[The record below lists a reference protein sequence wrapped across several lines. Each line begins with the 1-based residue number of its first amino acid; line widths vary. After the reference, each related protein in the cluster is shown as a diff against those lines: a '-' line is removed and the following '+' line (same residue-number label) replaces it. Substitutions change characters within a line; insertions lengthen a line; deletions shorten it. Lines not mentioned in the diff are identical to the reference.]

1 MDRQNAQAPFEICI
15 ESKAY
20 PQRGLLAW
28 HGEKQAPGS
37 GPKKWQW
44 AVPAGLAIALLGI
57 ISLWG
62 GGPRD
67 TGARTPPQMNAPL
80 TPLSTQKE
88 NADAGLILLDIQTNQ
103 AAAAFHVSGPGV
115 YVLSVSGGSPSH
127 KAGIRPGDRILQ
139 MNDKP
144 VTDATELLSLLNH
157 LANGE
162 TASLTLRRGPDLV
175 TVQFHAGAG
184 EEQA

>member
-1 MDRQNAQAPFEICI
+1 MDRQNTQAPFEICI
-15 ESKAY
+15 ESKAH
-20 PQRGLLAW
+20 PQRGLFRW
-28 HGEKQAPGS
+28 HSEKQAPGS
-37 GPKKWQW
+37 GQGKWQW

-57 ISLWG
+57 LLLWG

-67 TGARTPPQMNAPL
+67 IGVRTPPQIKQPL

-88 NADAGLILLDIQTNQ
+88 NTDAGLILLDIQTNQ
-103 AAAAFHVSGPGV
+103 AAAAFHVSGPGI
-115 YVLSVSGGSPSH
+115 YVLSVSRGSPAH

-139 MNDKP
+139 LNDKP
-144 VTDATELLSLLNH
+144 VTDATELLSFLNH
-157 LANGE
+157 LADGE
-162 TASLTLRRGPDLV
+162 TASLTLRRGSDLM